1 VILFLYVL
9 LSAAMFYLG
18 SRAKITEA
26 LWSQYPRAVAA
37 FMDCAA
43 CTGFWWGTIWHCTI
57 GRPFGVDVFVLPAQ
71 HPATPALVGLCTLV
85 LTPIAAA
92 AMHYALMMLGSVPLP
107 EDEPKA

>member
-1 VILFLYVL
+1 MILLLYAL

-26 LWSQYPRAVAA
+26 LWSRYPRPIAV

-43 CTGFWWGTIWHCTI
+43 CTGFWWGVIWHSAI
-57 GRPFGVDVFVLPAQ
+57 GRSFDIDVLVLPAQ

-85 LTPIAAA
+85 LTPVAAA
-92 AMHYALMMLGSVPLP
+92 IMHYALMVLGHAMTAEDDP
-107 EDEPKA
+107 ES